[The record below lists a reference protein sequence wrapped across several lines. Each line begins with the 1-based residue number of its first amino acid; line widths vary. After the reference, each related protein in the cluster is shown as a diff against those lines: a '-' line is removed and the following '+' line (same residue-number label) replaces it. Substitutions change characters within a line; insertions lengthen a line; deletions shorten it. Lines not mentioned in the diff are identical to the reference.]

1 MHTLKPS
8 DKLALTPA
16 EAARVLSCSRSKIYD
31 LISRGKIKVVK
42 LGPGRSGAARITWR
56 ELQRLLGE

>member
-1 MHTLKPS
+1 MHMLKPA

-16 EAARVLSCSRSKIYD
+16 EVARVLSCSRSKVYS
-31 LISRGKIKVVK
+31 LIAQGKLKVVK
-42 LGPGRSGAARITWR
+42 LGPGRSGAARIAVR